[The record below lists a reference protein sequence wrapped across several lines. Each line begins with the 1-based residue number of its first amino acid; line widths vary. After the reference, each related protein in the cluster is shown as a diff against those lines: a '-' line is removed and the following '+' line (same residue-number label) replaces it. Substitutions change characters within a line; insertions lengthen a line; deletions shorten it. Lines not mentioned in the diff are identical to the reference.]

1 MVLVWVMVDTSAAD
15 ETSYGVSY
23 SSSVNGADVSV
34 SYAAANT
41 GAAITADALQ
51 ILAAS
56 QWRWCKLWC
65 SINRMAQNAQK
76 QIVMMTTHLLLD

>member
-1 MVLVWVMVDTSAAD
+1 MVLVWVMVAQVSAAD

-41 GAAITADALQ
+41 GAANI
-51 ILAAS
+51 
-56 QWRWCKLWC
+56 
-65 SINRMAQNAQK
+65 
-76 QIVMMTTHLLLD
+76 